1 MNSFEFFIPIA
12 VLGIIFG
19 TLVTIVKISTES
31 KLKNRLIN
39 KGVDAELIKTLLI
52 SKKES
57 QIGALKWGLVMVG
70 IGVALAIGTIVGD
83 DQITAA
89 LMLVFGGFGFV
100 LFYLISQ
107 QAKNQDNSDFKF

>member
-1 MNSFEFFIPIA
+1 MNTLEFLIPIG

-19 TLVTIVKISTES
+19 SVVTIVKIATEA
-31 KLKNRLIN
+31 KLKNRLISKN
-39 KGVDAELIKTLLI
+39 VDPELVRSVLLK
-52 SKKES
+52 KKES

-107 QAKNQDNSDFKF
+107 QAKNEDNSGFKF

>member
-1 MNSFEFFIPIA
+1 MG

-19 TLVTIVKISTES
+19 SIITIIKISTES

-39 KGVDAELIKTLLI
+39 KGVDPELVRALLLN
-52 SKKES
+52 KKEN

-70 IGVALAIGTIVGD
+70 IGVALAIGAIVGS

-89 LMLVFGGFGFV
+89 LMLVFGGLGFV
-100 LFYLISQ
+100 FFYMISQ
-107 QAKNQDNSDFKF
+107 QAKNDDNSGFKF